1 MDRIILLTN
10 DDGFDAPGLNILR
23 EVAREFGEVWIVAPR
38 REQSGSSH
46 SLTLRKDIEVR
57 QLEERFYWVDGT
69 PADCILIAIYKLLP
83 SRPSLIISGINDGFN
98 LAEDVFYSGTV
109 AGAREGAIYGI
120 RSMAISIGNLNGPPD
135 WNTARIWT
143 ERLISILLD
152 APFRLLNINIPN
164 IPAGEVKGFKVVPL
178 GSREYVE
185 PVKMDENGRYRIGG
199 APRAL
204 KTRNTDIGAIKEGYI
219 SITPLLINIT
229 DNDGVEFLKKVMG
242 NQPTK
247 I

>member
-1 MDRIILLTN
+1 MDRVILLTN
-10 DDGFDAPGLNILR
+10 DDGFDAPGLQVLQ
-23 EVAREFGEVWIVAPR
+23 EVAEEFGQVWTVAPR
-38 REQSGSSH
+38 SEQSGSSH

-57 QLEERFYWVDGT
+57 RVKERVYWVDGT
-69 PADCILIAIYKLLP
+69 PADCILIALYKLLP

-120 RSMAISIGNLNGPPD
+120 RSMAVSIGNLNGPPD

-143 ERLISILLD
+143 RKLISILID
-152 APFRLLNINIPN
+152 APFRLLNVNIPN
-164 IPAGEVKGFKVVPL
+164 IPADEVKGFRIVPL

-185 PVKMDENGRYRIGG
+185 PVKVDENGRYRIGG
-199 APRAL
+199 APRPL
-204 KTRNTDIGAIKEGYI
+204 RTRNTDIGAIKEGYI

-229 DNDGVEFLKKVMG
+229 DNDGIEFLEKVMG
-242 NQPTK
+242 NQT
-247 I
+247 INR